1 MNLTHIPLTQTAIAA
16 SVDLR
21 CYGLATPRNDGKLSV
36 HFTDID
42 NFYHEWDV
50 DSLPW
55 EAVTPIALGEEP
67 PEVLN
72 EKLVDALN
80 KGPLGHLDDTQ
91 SASRGAGL
99 AFLYLY
105 MTLSNVQDQY
115 VLCSFRGEM

>member
-1 MNLTHIPLTQTAIAA
+1 MSLTFFTQTAIAA

-21 CYGLATPRNDGKLSV
+21 CYGLATPRKDGKLSV

-55 EAVTPIALGEEP
+55 EAVTSIALGEEP
-67 PEVLN
+67 PEVLD
-72 EKLVDALN
+72 EKLIDALN
-80 KGPLGHLDDTQ
+80 EGPLGHLDDTK
-91 SASRGAGL
+91 SASRGACL
-99 AFLYLY
+99 TFLYLY

-115 VLCSFRGEM
+115 VPC